1 MRAGKFLDNSGSTPR
16 SIFRHVAAIIASST
30 LAVSGSAQAAPTQGT
45 LGATSTGMVNIT
57 ASVQARAQ
65 ISGLT
70 DISFANVDPGASN
83 TQKQN
88 DCVWSNTATKGYTV
102 TATGNSGNGS
112 GTAFQLAS
120 GSLNPVPY
128 SVSWAGTSGAS
139 SGTSLNSGTA
149 STGFTSTATQPTCTS
164 GAATT
169 STLFV
174 TIAASDLQTMTASAS
189 YTGTLTLL
197 VTPQ

>member
-1 MRAGKFLDNSGSTPR
+1 MHTGKSSNDNRSTRR
-16 SIFRHVAAIIASST
+16 SIAHRAAGLVACCT
-30 LAVSGSAQAAPTQGT
+30 LAAAGSAQAAPTQGS
-45 LGATSTGMVNIT
+45 LGATSTGVVNIT

-70 DISFANVDPGASN
+70 DISFANIDPGATS

-88 DCVWSNTATKGYTV
+88 DCVWSNTATKGYTI
-102 TATGNSGNGS
+102 TASGNSGTGS
-112 GTAFQLAS
+112 GTAFLLAS
-120 GSLNPVPY
+120 GTLNPVPY
-128 SVSWAGTSGAS
+128 SVSWAGSSGAS
-139 SGTSLNSGTA
+139 SGTALTTGAA
-149 STGFTSTATQPTCTS
+149 STAFTSTATQPTCSS

-174 TIAASDLQTMTASAS
+174 SIAGSDLQTMTAAAS